1 MGSASAE
8 LINNQPLISKL
19 LPSPLG
25 VTMNFHVVYT
35 PISGAEAATWAFSSY
50 KTRGPAFQIYSTK
63 KKCLGQ
69 PLCRCSWAR
78 NITNF
83 PGLAQPSRNSD
94 YAAEIPMAVQIKLPA
109 SIWEEPACSP
119 AVPRLGFTSREVL
132 LALMLLVHW
141 HCLELLTPW
150 HSVWAQ
156 TGLGEPRHC
165 GFFTQGGSS

>member
-1 MGSASAE
+1 MGIFF
-8 LINNQPLISKL
+8 LQNQGPSFPEIS
-19 LPSPLG
+19 
-25 VTMNFHVVYT
+25 Y
-35 PISGAEAATWAFSSY
+35 
-50 KTRGPAFQIYSTK
+50 R

-69 PLCRCSWAR
+69 PLCRRSRAK

-83 PGLAQPSRNSD
+83 PSLAQPSRNSD

-119 AVPRLGFTSREVL
+119 AVPLLGFTPREVL

-141 HCLELLTPW
+141 HCSELLTPW
-150 HSVWAQ
+150 HSVWAW

-165 GFFTQGGSS
+165 GFFTPGGSS